1 MAKAEVIT
9 KEIEVVRYDSVE
21 VVQLELSQDEAQTL
35 VDILAR
41 VGGTFDTRRKYSTA
55 VLNALEEVGVD
66 FDTDLITNDLHGEQM
81 VFKNKDADAKTA
93 PYTINVS
100 GRDNRDYNAD
110 Q

>member
-41 VGGTFDTRRKYSTA
+41 VGGTFDTRRKHSTA
-55 VLNALEEVGVD
+55 VLNALEEVGID
-66 FDTDLITNDLHGEQM
+66 FESDIDTDHDLHGEGM
-81 VFKNKDADAKTA
+81 VFSKKDTN
-93 PYTINVS
+93 INEC
-100 GRDNRDYNAD
+100 GCG
-110 Q
+110 